1 MAVLGP
7 IPYRVVEVA
16 SFDKKTFFIFF
27 NFIFTIKK

>member
-27 NFIFTIKK
+27 